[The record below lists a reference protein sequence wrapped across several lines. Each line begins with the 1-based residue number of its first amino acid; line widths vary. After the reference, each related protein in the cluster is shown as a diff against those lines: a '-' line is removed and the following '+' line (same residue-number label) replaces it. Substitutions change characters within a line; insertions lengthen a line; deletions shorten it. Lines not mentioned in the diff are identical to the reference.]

1 MALHRSRAI
10 HPLRAALGL
19 ARTARAHWR
28 ESQRFHEKQ
37 WRYRFSPGLL
47 EREQA
52 RADAAPNVLSAP
64 QLEMSVDGLDGAAA
78 ARHLQRLGCLL
89 VRGNEQTRTAVAEF
103 RDFLDRVGYTAM
115 GVPRGGALWFKG
127 ENGFHFHMHR
137 LVQKHFYELCRHY
150 LDSPV
155 LLSSFETSASIR
167 SVAHTGTGLVPFHQD
182 ISPVAID
189 RALTFWIA
197 IDPDDIGEK
206 APGLRFI
213 ASTRSRRSRMMSR
226 NATTHELTRPGLRA
240 DEFFWTPKINAGD
253 VMIFDGY
260 APHASYS
267 HDAMALPRTSVDLR
281 ISRYDAQQAI
291 SYLKAGHGSLIF
303 DREEMIAPVG
313 RTANAPP
320 EFSYDLKRVA
330 SPALREAA
338 ALMVG

>member
-37 WRYRFSPGLL
+37 WRYRFNPGLL

-52 RADAAPNVLSAP
+52 RAETAPNVSSCP
-64 QLEMSVDGLDGAAA
+64 QLEMSADGLDAAA
-78 ARHLQRLGCLL
+78 ASGHLRRLGCLL
-89 VRGNEQTRTAVAEF
+89 VRGNGQMRAAVAEY
-103 RDFLDRVGYTAM
+103 REFLDRVGYTKI
-115 GVPRGGALWFKG
+115 GIPRGGALWFKG
-127 ENGFHFHMHR
+127 EDGFRFHMHR
-137 LVQKHFYELCRHY
+137 LVQKQFYELCRQY
-150 LDSPV
+150 LDSAV
-155 LLSSFETSASIR
+155 LLSSCETSASIR
-167 SVAHTGTGLVPFHQD
+167 TVARAETGLVPFHQD
-182 ISPVAID
+182 ISPVAIE

-213 ASTRSRRSRMMSR
+213 ASTKSRRSRIMSR
-226 NATTHELTRPGLRA
+226 NTETHELTKPGLNS

-267 HDAMALPRTSVDLR
+267 HDAMTLPRTSVDLR
-281 ISRYDAQQAI
+281 ISRFDAQQAI

-303 DREEMIAPVG
+303 DREEMIAPTG
-313 RTANAPP
+313 RIADAPP
-320 EFSYDLKRVA
+320 EFSYDLTRVA
-330 SPALREAA
+330 SPTLREAVA
-338 ALMVG
+338 PMVG